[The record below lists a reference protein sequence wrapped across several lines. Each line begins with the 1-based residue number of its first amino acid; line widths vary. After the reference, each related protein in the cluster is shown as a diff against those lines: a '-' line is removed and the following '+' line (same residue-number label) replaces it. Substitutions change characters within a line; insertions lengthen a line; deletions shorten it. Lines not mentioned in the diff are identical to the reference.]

1 MKYDPEKHHRRSIRL
16 KDYDYSQ
23 SGAYFITICT
33 HNRECLFGEIVNV
46 GMILN
51 EFGKIAWEE
60 WDNNAKIRK
69 NLVQD
74 EYVVMPNHVHG
85 ILFILDENDIGATR
99 RVAPTERLSGLA
111 SGSIGAIIGQFK
123 SIVTKRVNSIRG
135 TPGLDIWQRNY
146 HEHVIRDKDEL
157 LEIREYIANNPIR
170 WAEDENN
177 PINIK
182 EGQPQL
188 GRPTGSPLQRL
199 IIKQRK

>member
-33 HNRECLFGEIVNV
+33 YNRECLFGEIVNV

-146 HEHVIRDKDEL
+146 HEHVIRDEDEL

>member
-182 EGQPQL
+182 EGKPQL

>member
-1 MKYDPEKHHRRSIRL
+1 
-16 KDYDYSQ
+16 
-23 SGAYFITICT
+23 
-33 HNRECLFGEIVNV
+33 
-46 GMILN
+46 MILN

-146 HEHVIRDKDEL
+146 HEHVIRDEDEL

>member
-146 HEHVIRDKDEL
+146 HEHVIRDEDEL

-182 EGQPQL
+182 EGKPQL